1 MEKDH
6 INLKVAGQVGSRVQF
21 KIKIHTLFC
30 KLMKASCQSQG
41 LSMRWIQFRFD
52 GQPIN
57 ETDAPAQLEMDDP
70 QRTPE
75 DTTGEDTNSRRGASS
90 VASCLLV
97 GGGRP
102 LEPPSPCGAGL
113 CLLSNSAGV
122 AKPIGRQARTPR
134 TFPRRTLL

>member
-97 GGGRP
+97 GGGAASRAPIP
-102 LEPPSPCGAGL
+102 LWCWAVFAVKQCRCGQAH
-113 CLLSNSAGV
+113 
-122 AKPIGRQARTPR
+122 RQAGSNTEDIP
-134 TFPRRTLL
+134 